1 VLKRRISG
9 NLFISLVGQGLGFL
23 IKKNSEN
30 IYNGYFIKYNLP
42 LPDYGAYMSFR
53 RSYLKANKVS
63 KSEETR
69 EVEYA
74 HHFYRASAY

>member
-1 VLKRRISG
+1 MY
-9 NLFISLVGQGLGFL
+9 
-23 IKKNSEN
+23 SEN
-30 IYNGYFIKYNLP
+30 IYNGYFIKDNLP

-74 HHFYRASAY
+74 HHFYRASAYRHAILI